1 MSPLHE
7 PILQIN
13 SADGQSL
20 FGPLRG
26 SSTREFI
33 LCYPCEYEDLYLQ
46 ERISGESVA
55 AGGADLPPG
64 TMPGDFRMETVE
76 HFSDFLRNIGAPNFL
91 AIGIVVIVAWLLFS
105 GLVKGLR
112 KRRRDNK
119 DEDGED

>member
-1 MSPLHE
+1 MAGEGMP
-7 PILQIN
+7 
-13 SADGQSL
+13 
-20 FGPLRG
+20 FGPRRDC
-26 SSTREFI
+26 STREFI
-33 LCYPCEYEDLYLQ
+33 LCYSFEYEDLYLQ
-46 ERISGESVA
+46 KRISGESVEA
-55 AGGADLPPG
+55 RGTDLPPG